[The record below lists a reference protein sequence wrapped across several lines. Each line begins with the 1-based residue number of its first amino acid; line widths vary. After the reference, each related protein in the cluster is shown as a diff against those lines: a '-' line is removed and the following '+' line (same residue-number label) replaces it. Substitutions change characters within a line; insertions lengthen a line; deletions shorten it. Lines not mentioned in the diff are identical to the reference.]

1 MVKPLVRLSKE
12 DNQSDES
19 AEAIAGMEATAAPIP
34 KPTAS
39 MPTQAIPRAFTIDF
53 PFPRRAA
60 KRRGTF
66 VVSTVG

>member
-1 MVKPLVRLSKE
+1 
-12 DNQSDES
+12 
-19 AEAIAGMEATAAPIP
+19 MEATAAPIP